1 MNDAQFFHR
10 ALFDIIL
17 FSIIQVVNKY
27 IKMEHVHV
35 SYNNLKTISLHFQS
49 HL

>member
-27 IKMEHVHV
+27 IK
-35 SYNNLKTISLHFQS
+35 NGTCTCILQQS
-49 HL
+49 